1 MWIRNCHLLIPT
13 MKYLAVN
20 LSVAIV
26 VVLVAI
32 VAGIVVLVIT
42 IRRKLGKYK
51 KIEIKD

>member
-1 MWIRNCHLLIPT
+1 